1 MADNPKNRGKR
12 DRARVSRQRHE
23 IDYLKE
29 KYGVSGQAAAGAQRT
44 AGPNRTKVEAYIRGK
59 KTRG

>member
-1 MADNPKNRGKR
+1 MPNQGELPMADNPKNRGKR

-29 KYGVSGQAAAGAQRT
+29 KYGVTG
-44 AGPNRTKVEAYIRGK
+44 
-59 KTRG
+59 